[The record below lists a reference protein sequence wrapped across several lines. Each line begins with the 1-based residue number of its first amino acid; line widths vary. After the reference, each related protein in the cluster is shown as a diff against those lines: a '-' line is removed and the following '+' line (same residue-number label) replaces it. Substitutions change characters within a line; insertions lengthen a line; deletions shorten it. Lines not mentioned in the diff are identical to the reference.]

1 MVTASRLVVV
11 DAQPMG
17 LRVQVEPGTTLL
29 EAGQAAGIVG
39 AALCGGQGTCG
50 KCRVRLVSGEL
61 SPFTPAERNAL
72 SEIDLNSG
80 YRLACQARVLEDVK
94 VYVPP
99 ESLASAQRLQVEG
112 LEQEVVPMPAV
123 VPIDLTLDCPTL
135 QDLRADS
142 LRVREAL
149 AGVGV
154 DDPVIDLPVL
164 SDLSK
169 RLRDSDW
176 KVRLV
181 LRGSEVVA
189 VLPQDARLL
198 GLAADVGT
206 TKLAA
211 YLVDLSDGSTLAK
224 LAAPNPQIAYGE
236 DVVSRI
242 GFANDHHE
250 GRRLL
255 QDRLVA
261 SLNKLIEDLC
271 TRTDTAREHIVDAV
285 VVGNTAMHHLFVG
298 LPVRQLGEAPYVAAV
313 TDSMSVRAQDVGLE
327 LARGAFVHLPPNI
340 AGYVGADHVAML
352 LATDAARKGERVVMA
367 VDIGTNTEISL
378 VAEGRHLACSCASG
392 PAFEGAHIQF
402 GMRAAPGAIERVY
415 IDGDVVHAQTIDG
428 QRAVGI
434 CGSGILDA
442 VAEMY
447 RVGVLN
453 RAGRIQNT
461 HPCVRDGKHGKGL
474 LLVPAETSGN
484 GREILVTRS
493 DVNEVQLA
501 KGAIRAGVEVLLEE
515 AGTGWDAIDE
525 FIVAGAF
532 GTYIDVESAVRV
544 GMFPP
549 VPRSRFSQVG
559 NAAGIGAKQMLAST
573 EKWRSATTI
582 AECIDYIELTAYP
595 RFTDIYVDAL
605 MF

>member
-1 MVTASRLVVV
+1 MLSASGLVVV

-17 LRVQVEPGTTLL
+17 LRVQVEAGTTLL

-39 AALCGGQGTCG
+39 AALCGGKGTCG
-50 KCRVRLVSGEL
+50 KCRVRLVTGDL
-61 SPFTPAERNAL
+61 SPLTSAERNLL
-72 SEIDLNSG
+72 SETDVSSG
-80 YRLACQARVLEDVK
+80 FRLACQARALGDVRI
-94 VYVPP
+94 YVPP
-99 ESLASAQRLQVEG
+99 ESLATTQRLQVEG
-112 LEQEVVPMPAV
+112 LEQEIAPVPAV
-123 VPIDLTLDCPTL
+123 VPVDVALESPTL
-135 QDLRADS
+135 RDLRADS
-142 LRVREAL
+142 SRVKCAL
-149 AGVGV
+149 TVAGV
-154 DDPVIDLPVL
+154 DDSVIDLPVL
-164 SDLSK
+164 SDLSE

-176 KVRLV
+176 RVRLV
-181 LRGSEVVA
+181 LRGREVVA

-198 GLAADVGT
+198 GLAVDVGT

-211 YLVDLSDGSTLAK
+211 YLVDLQSGSTLAK
-224 LAAPNPQIAYGE
+224 LAAPNPQIAYGD

-242 GFANDHHE
+242 GFANDNRD

-261 SLNKLIEDLC
+261 SLNKLVGDLC
-271 TRTDTAREHIVDAV
+271 ARTNSTRAYIVDAV
-285 VVGNTAMHHLFVG
+285 VVGNTAMHHLLAG
-298 LPVRQLGEAPYVAAV
+298 LPVRQLGEAPYVATV
-313 TDSMSVRAQDVGLE
+313 TDAMSIRAQVLGLD
-327 LARGAFVHLPPNI
+327 LASGAFVHLPPNI

-352 LATDAARKGERVVMA
+352 LATNATRRDDRVVMA

-378 VAEGRHLACSCASG
+378 IAGGRHLACSCASG

-415 IDGDVVHAQTIDG
+415 INGETVHAQTIDD

-447 RVGVLN
+447 RVGILN
-453 RAGRIQNT
+453 RAGRVQNS
-461 HPCVRDGKHGKGL
+461 HPCVRDGEHGKEL
-474 LLVPAETSGN
+474 LLVRAEASGN
-484 GREILVTRS
+484 GRDVLVTRS

-501 KGAIRAGVEVLLEE
+501 KGAIRAGVEVLLDE
-515 AGTGWDAIDE
+515 AGIGWNAIDK
-525 FIVAGAF
+525 FLVAGAF

-549 VPRSRFSQVG
+549 IPLDRFSQVG

-573 EKWRSATTI
+573 EKWRAATKL
-582 AECIDYIELTAYP
+582 AERIDYVELTAYP